1 MAKLSQSLISLSSL
15 CNSIILS
22 TTFLASSLSSPEAI
36 IFILLSFKIL
46 LFTEFEYNILDDCPS
61 LFCINLLAASTIV
74 LVER

>member
-46 LFTEFEYNILDDCPS
+46 LFSEFVYNILDDCPS
-61 LFCINLLAASTIV
+61 LFYINLLAASTIV